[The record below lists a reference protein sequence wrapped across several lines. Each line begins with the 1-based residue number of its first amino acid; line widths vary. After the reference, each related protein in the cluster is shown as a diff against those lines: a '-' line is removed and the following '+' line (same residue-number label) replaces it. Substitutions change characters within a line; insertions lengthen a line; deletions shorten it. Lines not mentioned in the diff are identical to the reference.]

1 MNIVSDPAAS
11 TPLAAIPGV
20 GRKYAG
26 LLGKLGLMTH
36 DDLLHFVPRRYED
49 RRHLKPISAAQEG
62 QSITVRG
69 KIHHAKAVH
78 WGSLRL
84 EITVAPQTLENR
96 DDVLVA
102 RWYGFKPYGIKEGS
116 ELFLF
121 GRMERDKKG
130 RWVMNNPDY
139 EIIHDDAES
148 YIHIDRIAPIY
159 NLTEGLSQRV
169 LRRIMFE
176 ATQKVAFLAPEF
188 YPAPAHMMLRQE
200 SFRVIHFPESFPAEE
215 RARQRL
221 AYDEFFVLQCVVALR
236 RMSRATTHRHRLA
249 QNRRSHQ
256 ALAGHASL

>member
-1 MNIVSDPAAS
+1 MPTVSTEP
-11 TPLAAIPGV
+11 TPLAAIHGIGP
-20 GRKYAG
+20 KHAES
-26 LLGKLGLMTH
+26 LAKLGLLTH

-62 QSITVRG
+62 QAITVRG
-69 KIHHAKAVH
+69 KIHSLKAVH

-84 EITVAPQTLENR
+84 EITVGPAKLESTK
-96 DDVLVA
+96 DLLIA

-121 GRMERDKKG
+121 GALNRDKKG

-176 ATQKVAFLAPEF
+176 ATQKIAFSAPEF
-188 YPAPAHMMLRQE
+188 YPAPTQMMARQE
-200 SFRVIHFPESFPAEE
+200 AFKVIHFPESFPAEE

-236 RMSRATTHRHRLA
+236 RLSRATVHR
-249 QNRRSHQ
+249 RRSTRTGD
-256 ALAGHASL
+256 LSAS